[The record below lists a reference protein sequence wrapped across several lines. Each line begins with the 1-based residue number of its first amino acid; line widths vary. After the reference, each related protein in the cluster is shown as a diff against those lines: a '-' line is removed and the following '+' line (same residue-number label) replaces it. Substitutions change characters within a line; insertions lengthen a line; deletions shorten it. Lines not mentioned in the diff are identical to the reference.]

1 MPQLSRRAMLSCLCL
16 CILSGT
22 ISCAKDTVSVE
33 TTQTSTE
40 STETTENEETLF
52 VSDDLPDDLDFG
64 GQEVKILIGDYNN
77 AYIADMYSEEA
88 TGNRLSDAVYNTIAN
103 VSERLNV
110 QLVYNWETYSW
121 GEMASFQNKVTSGIL
136 AGDNQADLIFD
147 VMNYTSQMLEGDYF
161 LNLADN
167 KYIDLDKPWYNQ
179 TVRENMPTDYIHFM
193 SGEFSLANIKNV
205 YAVYYNADLYETLGL
220 TDGLYSLVDSGEW
233 TLGKL
238 EELIRGGYSD
248 LNGDTIADPGD
259 RYGLTFGDNNKYIG
273 FLKAFGM
280 NIFKKTETGYE
291 FAYDNERALDVV
303 DRLCRLINENENV
316 LAGKHNSDNPEYM
329 ISTGGGNYASRAFVE
344 GRSLF
349 TMGLIAD
356 ASVIVP
362 EIDFDWGLLPYPK
375 WDETQTEY
383 ANMLQRNCYVLI
395 PATVS
400 DPDAA
405 GAVLEALSSES
416 YRSLVPEYCEVTLKT
431 RYSPD
436 DNVSRMFD
444 LIIGSIVYDPGE
456 IYANL
461 LGSPSA
467 TIKTALDNNDP
478 NWASRIAK
486 DKNSLIAK
494 MSSIVD

>member
-1 MPQLSRRAMLSCLCL
+1 
-16 CILSGT
+16 
-22 ISCAKDTVSVE
+22 
-33 TTQTSTE
+33 
-40 STETTENEETLF
+40 
-52 VSDDLPDDLDFG
+52 
-64 GQEVKILIGDYNN
+64 
-77 AYIADMYSEEA
+77 
-88 TGNRLSDAVYNTIAN
+88 
-103 VSERLNV
+103 
-110 QLVYNWETYSW
+110 
-121 GEMASFQNKVTSGIL
+121 
-136 AGDNQADLIFD
+136 
-147 VMNYTSQMLEGDYF
+147 
-161 LNLADN
+161 
-167 KYIDLDKPWYNQ
+167 
-179 TVRENMPTDYIHFM
+179 
-193 SGEFSLANIKNV
+193 
-205 YAVYYNADLYETLGL
+205 
-220 TDGLYSLVDSGEW
+220 
-233 TLGKL
+233 
-238 EELIRGGYSD
+238 
-248 LNGDTIADPGD
+248 
-259 RYGLTFGDNNKYIG
+259 
-273 FLKAFGM
+273 M